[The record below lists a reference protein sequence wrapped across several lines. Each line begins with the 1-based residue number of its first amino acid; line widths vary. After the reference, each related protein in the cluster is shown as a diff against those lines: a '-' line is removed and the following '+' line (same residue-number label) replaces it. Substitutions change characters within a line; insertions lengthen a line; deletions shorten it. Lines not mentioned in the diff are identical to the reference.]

1 MIYQS
6 SVSPTRAQVLS
17 FLQIYKRA
25 AEMNPWA
32 WNKYFQFPRSKSMFF
47 VFEIRYFVNW
57 SLKDIPVLF
66 FEVKHIR
73 KSTVET
79 TEVGRTPNVETR
91 HYKPALDAIYPLQ
104 HVDQFRVTC
113 VSCTEAQWGSN
124 HCDGV
129 ALSPIFSFLQKY
141 RKMGKKCTYHKIVF
155 ATEFIFCSNQK
166 SRKLIT
172 VQNKNDYI

>member
-25 AEMNPWA
+25 ADMNPWA

-47 VFEIRYFVNW
+47 VFEMTYLVNW

-129 ALSPIFSFLQKY
+129 ALSPNFSFLQKY

-155 ATEFIFCSNQK
+155 ATVYFLQQSKVQK
-166 SRKLIT
+166 VNNCAKQKWS
-172 VQNKNDYI
+172 YI